1 MYPCKI
7 EAVALFDSTRELNM
21 LFLSDPGN
29 RSFFCHVLDC
39 CNVFSSAI
47 CVITVL
53 RKSKMLIDMSRCEPL
68 SYLKVFESV
77 QLSVVRIQFIFRNSC
92 GPMKFELSN
101 DF

>member
-39 CNVFSSAI
+39 CNVFSSAMCYNGI
-47 CVITVL
+47 E
-53 RKSKMLIDMSRCEPL
+53 KE
-68 SYLKVFESV
+68 
-77 QLSVVRIQFIFRNSC
+77 
-92 GPMKFELSN
+92 
-101 DF
+101 